1 MRISLTFDDG
11 PNTVTTAKVLDILEQ
26 YNIKAS
32 FFLIG
37 NLINED
43 SKKMIEREV
52 KLGCTIEN
60 HSWTHSFMDKML
72 AEVIRDEIKKTS
84 DLIEEITGD
93 KPQFFR
99 PPFIQVNDTMWDNI
113 DLPFI
118 CGQGVE
124 DWVPEVSA
132 EERAKRV
139 LESACDGEI
148 ILLHDLLGNDN
159 TVEAMKIFIPKLIEM
174 GAEFMTVREI
184 FKSCGVNPA
193 QKGKLW
199 TFMYK

>member
-60 HSWTHSFMDKML
+60 HSWTHSFMDKMS

-99 PPFIQVNDTMWDNI
+99 PPFIQVNDTMWNNI

-184 FKSCGVNPA
+184 FKSCGVDPN

-199 TFMYK
+199 SFMYK

>member
-60 HSWTHSFMDKML
+60 HSWTHSFMDKMS

-184 FKSCGVNPA
+184 FKSCGVDPH

-199 TFMYK
+199 SFMYK